1 MAKSAGQN
9 TVFTWGLSGETP
21 VEIGVTEFEIS
32 TNISEL
38 DATDTKTT
46 AGESE
51 YLGGKQE
58 RTISFTILKDATV
71 DGLDLNTATVFSVA
85 VTDADSKESTY
96 SGSAV
101 LLTETV
107 TGSVDGIVT
116 VQYTGRVTGAL
127 GEAQT

>member
-1 MAKSAGQN
+1 MAKAAGQN
-9 TVFTWGLSGETP
+9 TVFSWNSS
-21 VEIGVTEFEIS
+21 EIGVTEFEIS
-32 TNISEL
+32 TNINEL

-71 DGLDLNTATVFSVA
+71 DGLTLNSATTFSAA
-85 VTDADSKESTY
+85 VTDASANTQTY

-107 TGSVDGIVT
+107 TGSVDGIVS
-116 VQYTGRVTGAL
+116 VQYSGRVTGAL
-127 GEAQT
+127 LES

>member
-9 TVFTWGLSGETP
+9 TVFSWNSS
-21 VEIGVTEFEIS
+21 EIGVTEFEIS

-71 DGLDLNTATVFSVA
+71 DGLNLNTSTAFTVA
-85 VTDADSKESTY
+85 VTDASANTQIY
-96 SGSAV
+96 GGNAV

-116 VQYTGRVTGAL
+116 VQYTGRVTGAMS
-127 GEAQT
+127 ET

>member
-9 TVFTWGLSGETP
+9 TVFTWSSS
-21 VEIGVTEFEIS
+21 EIGVTEFEIS
-32 TNISEL
+32 TSINEL
-38 DATDTKTT
+38 DATDTKTP

-71 DGLDLNTATVFSVA
+71 DGLNLNTSTAFSVA
-85 VTDADSKESTY
+85 VTDASANDRTY
-96 SGSAV
+96 SGNAI
-101 LLTETV
+101 LLSETV

-116 VQYTGRVTGAL
+116 VQYTGRVTGAFT
-127 GEAQT
+127 EE